1 MLRIGQG
8 DSMAT
13 AVEHNEA
20 IPTNRKRWGVDDW
33 QAHLQAPGRRL
44 VELHALTENSFLQ
57 IGDALQGFYQRA
69 GNVSDTA
76 REIAEN
82 LLGEDASEHVARLQ
96 LLVERMSIFLA
107 EIKGSSQ
114 HNETA
119 LQAICQALEKLTGP
133 LKAFQKITKTL
144 QVVGITTRVE
154 CSSHVESGSQNSTV
168 LSDNLRRLAVLIAG
182 NMEAIIDQVGLLKRL
197 SEEALKNEAALNN
210 GQSSRAVDAVEHAR
224 AVLVELGA
232 NHERAAGKSEGIA
245 HCSAAISRNI
255 GEIVSSMQ
263 FHDITRQQ
271 IEHVSQAIESLGRE
285 IENAQ
290 HADPDMRENIELAV
304 AEGCRLQSEQLNHA
318 RSELTAAVWRIIE
331 SLQALS
337 GSVTELTQDT
347 CELAGSTEK
356 DGATY
361 FAALE
366 PAIESV
372 TSILVENS
380 ETASQSL
387 QTVVNVVCAAEEM
400 STLVEEIERF
410 GAEMKVLSLNASVE
424 AVHAK
429 KGGSSLSVIAD
440 SIQDLANEALLQTET
455 LAGGLKEIT
464 HHAETL
470 GGGEIRG
477 SLNKKKEVEQLLQ
490 DAEEI
495 LGELRQKNSGLTD
508 SLGLVE
514 KTSGSLAVD
523 IAETA
528 AGIRIHE
535 QVNDILTAAISDLA
549 DVTERFPVAENVLD
563 KVQHIPLFKEM
574 LGRYS
579 MKSER
584 DIHLRVLRQK
594 EKATIEPD
602 GDDGSAAKNDGT
614 ANNLG
619 SNVELF

>member
-1 MLRIGQG
+1 M
-8 DSMAT
+8 ST
-13 AVEHNEA
+13 AIEHNDA
-20 IPTNRKRWGVDDW
+20 TIKSTSQWGLHDW

-44 VELHALTENSFLQ
+44 IELHALTENSFLQ
-57 IGDALQGFYQRA
+57 IGEALQGFYQQA
-69 GNVSDTA
+69 GEVSTTA
-76 REIAEN
+76 KEVAER
-82 LLGEDASEHVARLQ
+82 LLGDDATEHVTRLQ
-96 LLVERMSIFLA
+96 LLVERMSIFIG
-107 EIKGSSQ
+107 EIKRSSE
-114 HNETA
+114 HNEKS
-119 LQAICQALEKLTGP
+119 LLAICEALEQLAGP
-133 LKAFQKITKTL
+133 LKSFQKITKTL

-154 CSSHVESGSQNSTV
+154 CSSHVESGSENSSV

-182 NMEAIIDQVGLLKRL
+182 NMEAIIDQVALLKRL
-197 SEEALKNEAALNN
+197 SEEALRNEAALNN
-210 GQSSRAVDAVEHAR
+210 GQSSRAVVAVEHAR

-232 NHERAAGKSEGIA
+232 NHDRAAGKSEGIA
-245 HCSAAISRNI
+245 HCSADISNNI

-271 IEHVSQAIESLGRE
+271 IEHVSQTIESLGRE
-285 IENAQ
+285 LENSQ
-290 HADPDMRENIELAV
+290 HADADMQNNIEMAV

-318 RSELTAAVWRIIE
+318 RSELSAAVWRIIE

-337 GSVTELTQDT
+337 GSVTELTKDT

-372 TSILVENS
+372 TSILVENAD
-380 ETASQSL
+380 TASKSL

-400 STLVEEIERF
+400 TALVDEIERF

-440 SIQDLANEALLQTET
+440 SIQDLANESLLQTDA
-455 LAGGLKEIT
+455 LASGLKEIT
-464 HHAETL
+464 HYAETL

-477 SLNKKKEVEQLLQ
+477 SLNKEKEVEKLLD

-495 LGELRQKNSGLTD
+495 LGELRQKNTGLTD
-508 SLGLVE
+508 VLGQVE
-514 KTSGSLAVD
+514 KTSGTLAVD

-528 AGIRIHE
+528 ASIRIHD
-535 QVNDILTAAISDLA
+535 QVNDILSASINDLSGII
-549 DVTERFPVAENVLD
+549 DRFPVTENVLD

-584 DIHLRVLRQK
+584 DIHLRVLRQGESPK
-594 EKATIEPD
+594 V
-602 GDDGSAAKNDGT
+602 GSHDDDYVVDSDSAAND
-614 ANNLG
+614 LG